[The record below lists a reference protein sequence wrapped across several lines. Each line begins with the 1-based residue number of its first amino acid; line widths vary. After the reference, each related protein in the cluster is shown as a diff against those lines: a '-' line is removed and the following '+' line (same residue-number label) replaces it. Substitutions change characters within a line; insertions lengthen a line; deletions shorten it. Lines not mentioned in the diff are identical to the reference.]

1 MATVESNQLMAPTAF
16 EVTPEQTRKRRSQ
29 TRIIFDR
36 FIRNKAAIVG
46 LVVLGLLVLMALLG
60 PVFDHWNPDV
70 YDIQAQTA
78 PPSLQHP
85 LGTDDLG
92 RDELVRLFIGIRT
105 SLLIGVS
112 SMLVMLA
119 IGITFGA
126 LAGYYGGWVDT
137 VLMRITDAFLA
148 IPYLIW
154 LFVIGAIF
162 SDGSVLFIVIVIA
175 IFSWATPARIIRGE
189 FLSLKEREF
198 LLAARTLGASDF
210 RLMFKHILPNAIGP
224 ITVAATL
231 YVGFNIIAE
240 SILSFFG
247 FGLQPPLASLG
258 TMLNN
263 SQSYITSDPLLVWV
277 PGLAILVIVLCFNL
291 IGDGLRDALD
301 PYMTER

>member
-1 MATVESNQLMAPTAF
+1 MATIQSNEAMVPAAVEL
-16 EVTPEQTRKRRSQ
+16 TPELSRKRRSQ
-29 TRIIFDR
+29 GRIIFDR
-36 FIRNKAAIVG
+36 FVRNKAAIVG
-46 LVVLGLLVLMALLG
+46 LVVLGLLVLLAIFG
-60 PVFDHWNPDV
+60 PIFDHWNPDA
-70 YDIQAQTA
+70 YNIQLQTA

-92 RDELVRLFIGIRT
+92 RDELVRLFVGIRT
-105 SLLIGVS
+105 SLTIGVS
-112 SMLVMLA
+112 AMFVMLA

-162 SDGSVLFIVIVIA
+162 SDGSEKFIIIMIA
-175 IFSWATPARIIRGE
+175 IFSWASAARIVRGE

-210 RLMFKHILPNAIGP
+210 RLMFKHILPNAVGP
-224 ITVAATL
+224 ITVTATL
-231 YVGFNIIAE
+231 YVGANIIAE

-263 SQSYITSDPLLVWV
+263 SQAYITSDPLLVWV
-277 PGLAILVIVLCFNL
+277 PGIAILIIVLCFNL

>member
-1 MATVESNQLMAPTAF
+1 MATIQSDQVVPSAPI
-16 EVTPEQTRKRRSQ
+16 ELTPELTRKRRSQ
-29 TRIIFDR
+29 GRIIFDR
-36 FIRNKAAIVG
+36 FIRNKAAIIG
-46 LVVLGLLVLMALLG
+46 LVVLALLVIVAILG
-60 PVFDHWNPDV
+60 PVFDKWNPDV
-70 YDIQAQTA
+70 YNIQLQTA

-85 LGTDDLG
+85 FGTDDLG

-126 LAGYYGGWVDT
+126 LAGFYGGWVDN

-154 LFVIGAIF
+154 LFTIAAIF
-162 SDGSVLFIVIVIA
+162 SDGSVKFIVIIIA
-175 IFSWATPARIIRGE
+175 IFSWASAARIVRGE

-210 RLMFKHILPNAIGP
+210 RLMFKHVLPNTVGP
-224 ITVAATL
+224 ITVTATL
-231 YVGFNIIAE
+231 YVGANIIAE

-263 SQSYITSDPLLVWV
+263 SQAYITSDPLLVWV
-277 PGLAILVIVLCFNL
+277 PGIAILVIVLCFNL

>member
-1 MATVESNQLMAPTAF
+1 MATIQSEQMVPPASIEL
-16 EVTPEQTRKRRSQ
+16 TPELTRKRRSQ
-29 TRIIFDR
+29 SRIIFDR

-46 LVVLGLLVLMALLG
+46 LVVLALMVIVAIFG

-70 YDIQAQTA
+70 YNIQLQTA
-78 PPSLQHP
+78 PPSLAHP
-85 LGTDDLG
+85 FGTDDLG

-105 SLLIGVS
+105 SLGIGVS

-154 LFVIGAIF
+154 LFTIGAIF
-162 SDGSVLFIVIVIA
+162 SDGSVQFIVILIA
-175 IFSWATPARIIRGE
+175 IFSWASAARIIRGE

-198 LLAARTLGASDF
+198 LMAARTLGASDF

-224 ITVAATL
+224 ITVTATL
-231 YVGFNIIAE
+231 YVGANIIAE

-247 FGLQPPLASLG
+247 FGLQPPQASLG

-277 PGLAILVIVLCFNL
+277 PGIAILIIVLCFNL